1 MEKSKKKAVNPAAEA
16 RESPEGVRR
25 ASEQGLG
32 AFNQQISSIL
42 ERISDGF
49 VALDTGWR
57 FIYLNRKGEEIFRR
71 LQKIQTSLLG
81 KVLWDEFP
89 EIRSTEIEQ
98 HYRRAVADQVT
109 VEFEAY
115 LEPLDAWF
123 VVRAYP
129 SSDGISIY
137 LLDISRRKK
146 SEAAR
151 NKSESALRASEQHFR
166 AAFNQAAVG
175 MAVANLQGRF
185 EAVNDRFS
193 EMLRYSREELLTQGF
208 ADITHPADLAA
219 TAENVRRL
227 MSGEVKDFIYE
238 KRFLRR
244 DGSILWA
251 RTSVTLLVDDEGKP
265 DRFIGVIDDITERK
279 LTEERLRQGT
289 ERLQLA
295 LDAGQLGDWSWNA
308 ATDVVTV
315 GAATADIFGLP
326 RNTAI
331 TWAKMR
337 ELIHEDDREKDRLA
351 VEKALVTHTDYDLE
365 YRVLRGADCRWIAA
379 RGRGVYSADGA
390 VLGMIGVLQ
399 DVSERRTAEQLRSR
413 LAAVVESSDDAII
426 SMNLDTV
433 ITTWNKGAEKMFGY
447 SAEETVGQS
456 INKLLPSDRQHEEGI
471 IIGRIVNGEQVE
483 HYETIRTRKDGK
495 LLDVSL
501 SVSPIYD
508 AQRQIVG
515 VSKISRDVTHRK
527 QAEEALRRSEED
539 LRALADSISQL
550 AWMARPDGHIF
561 WYNRRWYD
569 YTGKTPEQMEGWGWQ
584 SVHDPEILPSVVERW
599 KEAIRT
605 GTPFEMEFPLRGG
618 DGVFRWFLTLVN
630 PLRDIAGNVVRWF
643 GTNTDVDEVR
653 RVQKALE
660 DQSQVLEVLNETGQA
675 IASQLDL
682 NTVVQIVTDSSTRL
696 SGAKFGAFFYNV
708 IDKNGEAFMLYTL
721 SGAPRE
727 AFEKFGH
734 PRATP
739 MFGPTFRGEGV
750 VRIADVTKDPRYGQ
764 WGPHHGMPKGH
775 LPVRSYLAVPV
786 ISRNGKVIGGLFFG
800 HPDVGVFTERAERL
814 VSGVAAQAAIAID
827 NARLYDA
834 AQHEIGQRK
843 KVEAELRAA
852 QEKLQSHAIDLETQV
867 AERTAKLRETIGEL
881 EAFSY
886 SVSHDMRSPL
896 RAMQGYSD
904 ALLEDYAEKVDDT
917 GRDYLNRIKRAASRM
932 DLLIQDVLAY
942 SRVAQ
947 GDVPLKPV
955 DLENVIRDVIQS
967 YPTLQPECAKISI
980 LTALPRVIGHE
991 AYLTQA
997 ISNIL
1002 TNGVKFVAPGTFPAL
1017 EVGAQLEGECVRV
1030 YFKDNGI
1037 GIAPEHRDRIFQIF
1051 GRVYSDK
1058 QFEGTGIG
1066 LAIAKKAAERV
1077 GGSIGVTSE
1086 LGKGSTFYL
1095 LLKPAT

>member
-1 MEKSKKKAVNPAAEA
+1 L
-16 RESPEGVRR
+16 REDFNNIVRV
-25 ASEQGLG
+25 L
-32 AFNQQISSIL
+32 
-42 ERISDGF
+42 
-49 VALDTGWR
+49 
-57 FIYLNRKGEEIFRR
+57 RK
-71 LQKIQTSLLG
+71 
-81 KVLWDEFP
+81 
-89 EIRSTEIEQ
+89 
-98 HYRRAVADQVT
+98 
-109 VEFEAY
+109 
-115 LEPLDAWF
+115 
-123 VVRAYP
+123 
-129 SSDGISIY
+129 
-137 LLDISRRKK
+137 
-146 SEAAR
+146 
-151 NKSESALRASEQHFR
+151 
-166 AAFNQAAVG
+166 
-175 MAVANLQGRF
+175 
-185 EAVNDRFS
+185 
-193 EMLRYSREELLTQGF
+193 
-208 ADITHPADLAA
+208 
-219 TAENVRRL
+219 
-227 MSGEVKDFIYE
+227 
-238 KRFLRR
+238 
-244 DGSILWA
+244 DGSTLWA
-251 RTSVTLLVDDEGKP
+251 LTSVTLLVDNEGKP
-265 DRFIGVIDDITERK
+265 NRFIGVIDDITERK
-279 LTEERLRQGT
+279 LTEERLREGT

-295 LDAGQLGDWSWNA
+295 LAAGQLGDWSWNA
-308 ATDVVTV
+308 ATDVVTF
-315 GAATADIFGLP
+315 GKATAEMFGLP
-326 RNTAI
+326 PRSTI
-331 TWAKMR
+331 TWTKLR
-337 ELIHEDDREKDRLA
+337 ELIHEEDREKARIA
-351 VEKALVTHTDYDLE
+351 VEEALVSHSDYELE
-365 YRVLRGADCRWIAA
+365 YRVLRGAECRWIAA
-379 RGRGVYSADGA
+379 HGRGVYSPEGA

-447 SAEETVGQS
+447 SAEEIVWQS
-456 INKLLPSDRQHEEGI
+456 INKLLPGDRQHEEGI
-471 IIGRIVNGEQVE
+471 IIARIVRGEQVE
-483 HYETIRTRKDGK
+483 HYETVRTRKDGK

-501 SVSPIYD
+501 SVSPVYD
-508 AQRQIVG
+508 AEGRVVG

-527 QAEEALRRSEED
+527 QAEK
-539 LRALADSISQL
+539 ALA
-550 AWMARPDGHIF
+550 
-561 WYNRRWYD
+561 
-569 YTGKTPEQMEGWGWQ
+569 EE
-584 SVHDPEILPSVVERW
+584 
-599 KEAIRT
+599 
-605 GTPFEMEFPLRGG
+605 
-618 DGVFRWFLTLVN
+618 
-630 PLRDIAGNVVRWF
+630 
-643 GTNTDVDEVR
+643 
-653 RVQKALE
+653 
-660 DQSQVLEVLNETGQA
+660 SQVLEVLNETGQS

-682 NTVVQIVTDSSTRL
+682 NTVVQIVTDSATRL
-696 SGAKFGAFFYNV
+696 SGARFGAFFYNV

-786 ISRNGKVIGGLFFG
+786 ISRNGTVIGGLFFG

-814 VSGVAAQAAIAID
+814 VVGVAAQAAIAID

-834 AQHEIGQRK
+834 AQHEIDQRK
-843 KVEAELRAA
+843 KVEEELRAA
-852 QEKLQSHAIDLETQV
+852 QGKLQSHAMDLETQV
-867 AERTAKLRETIGEL
+867 AERTAKLRETIAEL

-932 DLLIQDVLAY
+932 DMLIQDVLAY

-947 GDVPLKPV
+947 GEVPLKPV

-967 YPTLQPECAKISI
+967 YPTLQPERAKITI
-980 LTALPRVIGHE
+980 VTALPRVIGHE

-1002 TNGVKFVAPGTFPAL
+1002 TNGVKFVAPGKFPAV
-1017 EVGAQLEGECVRV
+1017 EVGAEPEGVCVRV

-1051 GRVYSDK
+1051 GRVYSEK
-1058 QFEGTGIG
+1058 QYEGTGIG

-1095 LLKPAT
+1095 LLMPAK